1 MERVGVLIN
10 KLQLQLT
17 EQANVQH
24 MLATA
29 QLLQNELLMQ
39 CKQANSSES
48 KKVAVMMPYNI
59 TAPLPIIVA
68 AEPAKSD
75 NDSTVEAPK
84 QVPQIVAE
92 PETALSEI
100 EAIIATEPTKHVDE
114 AVAEIPDWNITT
126 VSEPIREEE
135 VVAEVPES
143 EAIIE
148 TESVQVN
155 EPLAKISVT
164 EAPESKPENVWEPE
178 PVSVPEPIV
187 EELLV
192 EELLVELPEEE
203 TATIKENE
211 PATIF
216 KPEPFLQFPED
227 KPWQRLFADQQDSTS
242 PWAID
247 PMMEIPTLA
256 HQERVVY
263 ELNDVMVVDNATSL
277 NDTMK
282 QETDEVANKLVA
294 TPVKDLKKAISINER
309 HSFIQ
314 ELFKSDEAM
323 YERSIK
329 TINGFN
335 IFAEAEYWIQREL
348 KLKLAWD
355 NTSELVKVFDQVVKR
370 RFS

>member
-1 MERVGVLIN
+1 
-10 KLQLQLT
+10 
-17 EQANVQH
+17 
-24 MLATA
+24 
-29 QLLQNELLMQ
+29 
-39 CKQANSSES
+39 
-48 KKVAVMMPYNI
+48 MP
-59 TAPLPIIVA
+59 
-68 AEPAKSD
+68 
-75 NDSTVEAPK
+75 
-84 QVPQIVAE
+84 
-92 PETALSEI
+92 
-100 EAIIATEPTKHVDE
+100 
-114 AVAEIPDWNITT
+114 
-126 VSEPIREEE
+126 
-135 VVAEVPES
+135 EVPE
-143 EAIIE
+143 EDTVTIE
-148 TESVQVN
+148 
-155 EPLAKISVT
+155 
-164 EAPESKPENVWEPE
+164 
-178 PVSVPEPIV
+178 
-187 EELLV
+187 
-192 EELLVELPEEE
+192 
-203 TATIKENE
+203 ENE

-282 QETDEVANKLVA
+282 QETDEVANKLVG

>member
-10 KLQLQLT
+10 KLQQQLN

-39 CKQANSSES
+39 CKQANGSES

-68 AEPAKSD
+68 AETVKTD
-75 NDSTVEAPK
+75 NDTTVEEPQQAPK
-84 QVPQIVAE
+84 LVAE
-92 PETALSEI
+92 PEAVAEVSGI
-100 EAIIATEPTKHVDE
+100 EVITGTEPITHVDE
-114 AVAEIPDWNITT
+114 AVAEIPDSDIAT
-126 VSEPIREEE
+126 VSEPIQLDET
-135 VVAEVPES
+135 VAEVPES
-143 EAIIE
+143 EAITV
-148 TESVQVN
+148 TESVQIH
-155 EPLAKISVT
+155 EPVAETLLT
-164 EAPESKPENVWEPE
+164 EAPESEPEKVWEPE
-178 PVSVPEPIV
+178 PVSVPDII
-187 EELLV
+187 EEAPLSEV
-192 EELLVELPEEE
+192 SEENTV
-203 TATIKENE
+203 TIEENE

-277 NDTMK
+277 NDAMK
-282 QETDEVANKLVA
+282 QETDEVANKLVG

-335 IFAEAEYWIQREL
+335 IFAEAEFWIQREL